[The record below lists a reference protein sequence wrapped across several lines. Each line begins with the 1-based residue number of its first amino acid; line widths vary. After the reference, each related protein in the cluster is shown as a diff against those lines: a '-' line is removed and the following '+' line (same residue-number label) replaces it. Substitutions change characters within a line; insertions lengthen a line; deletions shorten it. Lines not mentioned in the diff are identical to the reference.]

1 MVRPDE
7 GTEAMGPLHGIRV
20 ISMAEQYPG
29 PYCTML
35 LADMGADVILVERPG
50 RGDPA
55 RGPTGMSDHFAALS
69 RNKRSIAV
77 DAKQEAG
84 REVVC
89 RLARAADVLVEG
101 FRPGVMERL
110 GLGYAA
116 LQEVNPGLIYCSIT
130 GYGQDGPYRSRPGHD
145 LSYQAL
151 AGLLASL
158 IPTGRFDGRPG
169 VAIGDLSSAM
179 FAALGIVAA
188 LVARAQTGRGQ
199 YIDVSMTDGLV
210 SWMGTALTA
219 ALNHPEA
226 HRGAGA
232 GEPAYGVFRCAD
244 GRFLTLSIAHE
255 DHFWR
260 NLCAVLDRPDLAAL
274 PSGERR
280 QRRAELREWL
290 QSALLARARDEW
302 VEILVAADVP
312 AGPVLS
318 LPEVVNDAQLT
329 GRGLFGR
336 FDDRSGM
343 GHVGHPIRFS
353 ETPAAVRTPP
363 PALGADTDQVLTA
376 IGYSAGEIAALRK
389 QAIVDGPPNPRPRP

>member
-1 MVRPDE
+1 M
-7 GTEAMGPLHGIRV
+7 MGPLHGINV
-20 ISMAEQYPG
+20 VSMAEQYPG

-35 LADMGADVILVERPG
+35 LADMGADVLLIERPG

-89 RLARAADVLVEG
+89 RLVRTADVLVEG
-101 FRPGVMERL
+101 FRPGVMDRL
-110 GLGYAA
+110 GLGYSA
-116 LQEVNPGLIYCSIT
+116 LSEVNPRLVYCSIT

-151 AGLLASL
+151 AGLLSSL
-158 IPTGRFDGRPG
+158 IPAGQFDRRPG

-219 ALNHPEA
+219 ALNRPEVE
-226 HRGAGA
+226 RGSST
-232 GEPAYGVFRCAD
+232 GEPAYGVFRCGD
-244 GRFLTLSIAHE
+244 GRFLTISIAHE

-260 NLCAVLDRPDLAAL
+260 NLCTVLECPDLAAL
-274 PSGERR
+274 ASQDRR
-280 QRRAELREWL
+280 RRRAELSEWL

-302 VEILVAADVP
+302 VDILVAADVP

-318 LPEVVNDAQLT
+318 LPEVVNDPQLT

-336 FDDRSGM
+336 FDDGVGM
-343 GHVGHPIRFS
+343 GYVGHPIRFS

-363 PALGADTDQVLTA
+363 PALGQDTDQVLAA
-376 IGYSAGEIAALRK
+376 IGYSEGEIAALRQ
-389 QAIVDGPPNPRPRP
+389 QAVLAEP